1 MPRCM
6 GWGIVLLVIPGV
18 GCESVGASWSL
29 TAPME
34 LGGGQVARLSP
45 TEDSRFPTQEEIDA
59 LEDPLGTETEEVA
72 PEVDVIPEPEAT
84 GTGLD
89 GLEEPGELADLGEAT
104 EEPGLDPALENLPDP
119 VGMPVEPGWAV
130 RLVATVPHAHPP
142 RAVIGLPSGIEVVV
156 SPGSMVPEAGLLVV
170 AVGAGFVDLVQVTPD
185 GDHARVEQRTL
196 RAQYG
201 RSGGSAGGP

>member
-6 GWGIVLLVIPGV
+6 GWGIVLLVLPGT

-34 LGGGQVARLSP
+34 LGGGAEVVQVSA
-45 TEDSRFPTQEEIDA
+45 TEDSRFPTQEEIEA
-59 LEDPLGTETEEVA
+59 LEDPLGTETEEVTQVEELPA
-72 PEVDVIPEPEAT
+72 PDSTETEGEGEIEGATEV
-84 GTGLD
+84 
-89 GLEEPGELADLGEAT
+89 EEPV
-104 EEPGLDPALENLPDP
+104 LDPALENLPDP
-119 VGMPVEPGWAV
+119 VGMPVQPGWAV
-130 RLVATVPHAHPP
+130 RLVATVPNAQPP
-142 RAVIGLPSGIEVVV
+142 RAVIGLPSGVEVVV

-170 AVGAGFVDLVQVTPD
+170 AVGAGFVDLAQVTPD

-201 RSGGSAGGP
+201 RSGGAADGP